1 MGVKVGQYFIEKKLI
16 TEKDL
21 REALAY
27 QKNHP
32 GYLGEILL
40 KLEMI
45 EESALLHY
53 LSKRFNVQY
62 ISSEKLE
69 KMPVKKPTDVIP
81 EKLAMEKN
89 IFPLKYSFDSF
100 MLTILT
106 YEPQNIALFDELKVL
121 LTGVHSVVPVVTH
134 YRALKALVF
143 KQYKGDLQ
151 AFDRLVKKGVDMNLM
166 MPGHESVLGM
176 DENQT
181 LGSTIEDIANDSNE
195 KAAQDKRESFSMI
208 VNQGE
213 ILNGRDTT
221 SVTASMISLMPTWAK
236 EQKGQTVEL
245 LRIFANLLDSARD
258 PVFFGHTQ
266 RVAAMTQEI
275 GHEMSLS
282 EVELHDLLVAAY
294 IHDAGKKQHVTAMDI
309 KQRLNPD
316 RLVRYSKIA
325 TKLFS
330 TVELSRLTFSYLSNM
345 YETYNGVGFPH
356 GLRLNEIPMGALILL
371 MTDTFDYMT
380 RISNIP
386 APTVFKQI
394 QELRFFPEQ
403 LTEALKKTQ
412 QIDSLPQYSSLPHME
427 AVIISRR
434 RFDVDDIAEKLNRLN
449 VKTHKAEK
457 IEKAAQIIKEKKDT
471 VNFIL
476 CDVDMPESKI
486 TPLKFLSAIKHK
498 KVLSD
503 IPFYF
508 FSQFSVEKN
517 ILTTA
522 RALKA
527 NGVFA
532 NYHPV
537 EMTRKIVQEVQK
549 LKKDGRTA

>member
-1 MGVKVGQYFIEKKLI
+1 MGVKVGQYFIEKELI
-16 TEKDL
+16 TDKDL

-32 GYLGEILL
+32 GYLGEIMLQ
-40 KLEMI
+40 LEMI
-45 EESALLHY
+45 QEGDLLHY

-81 EKLAMEKN
+81 EKLAVEKN
-89 IFPLKYSFDSF
+89 IYPLKYSFNSF
-100 MLTILT
+100 RLTVLT
-106 YEPQNIALFDELKVL
+106 YEPQNIALLDELKVL
-121 LTGVHSVVPVVTH
+121 LTGVHTVVPVVTH
-134 YRALKALVF
+134 YRALKALVY

-176 DENQT
+176 DGAKM
-181 LGSTIEDIANDSNE
+181 GSTIDDIASESKE
-195 KAAQDKRESFSMI
+195 KSSQDQRESFSMI

-213 ILNGRDTT
+213 ILNGNDTT
-221 SVTASMISLMPTWAK
+221 SVTASMISLMPAWAK
-236 EQKGQTVEL
+236 EQKGQMVEL
-245 LRIFANLLDSARD
+245 LRIFANLLDSSRD

-266 RVAAMTQEI
+266 RVAAMSQEL
-275 GHEMSLS
+275 GQEMNLS
-282 EVELHDLLVAAY
+282 DVELHDLLIASY

-309 KQRLNPD
+309 KQRLNPE
-316 RLVRYSKIA
+316 RMVRYSKIA

-330 TVELSRLTFSYLSNM
+330 TVEFSRLTFSYLSNM

-356 GLRLNEIPMGALILL
+356 GLRLNEVPMGSLILL
-371 MTDTFDYMT
+371 LVDTFDYMT

-394 QELRFFPEQ
+394 SELKFFPEQ

-412 QIDSLPQYSSLPHME
+412 QIDAMPQYSNMPQLE

-434 RFDVDDIAEKLNRLN
+434 RFDIDDIAEKLNRLN
-449 VKTHKAEK
+449 VKTYKAEK

-471 VNFIL
+471 LNFIL

-498 KVLSD
+498 KTLAA

-508 FSQFSVEKN
+508 FSQFSIEKN
-517 ILTTA
+517 TLTTA

-527 NGVFA
+527 TGVFP

-537 EMTRKIVQEVQK
+537 EMTRKIVHEVQK
-549 LKKDGRTA
+549 LKKHGGTA

>member
-1 MGVKVGQYFIEKKLI
+1 MGVKVGQYFVEKKLI
-16 TEKDL
+16 TDNDL

-32 GYLGEILL
+32 SYLGEILL
-40 KLEMI
+40 QMEKI
-45 EESALLHY
+45 SESDLLHY

-81 EKLAMEKN
+81 EKLAIEKN
-89 IFPLKYSFDSF
+89 IYPLKYSFNSF
-100 MLTILT
+100 RLTVLT
-106 YEPQNIALFDELKVL
+106 HEPQNLTMLDELKVL
-121 LTGVHSVVPVVTH
+121 LTGVHTVVPVVTH

-143 KQYKGDLQ
+143 KHYKGDLQ
-151 AFDRLVKKGVDMNLM
+151 AFERLVKKGVDMNLM
-166 MPGHESVLGM
+166 IPGNESVLGM
-176 DENQT
+176 NSNQN
-181 LGSTIEDIANDSNE
+181 LGSTIEDIANESKE
-195 KAAQDKRESFSMI
+195 KELQDKKDSFSMI

-213 ILNGRDTT
+213 ILNGHDTT
-221 SVTASMISLMPTWAK
+221 SVTASMISLMPAWAE
-236 EQKGQTVEL
+236 EQKGQMVEL

-275 GHEMSLS
+275 GKEMNLS
-282 EVELHDLLVAAY
+282 EVELHDLLIASY

-309 KQRLNPD
+309 KQRLNPE

-356 GLRLNEIPMGALILL
+356 GLRLNEVPMGSMILL
-371 MTDTFDYMT
+371 ITDTFDYMT

-394 QELRFFPEQ
+394 LELKFFPET

-412 QIDSLPQYSSLPHME
+412 QIDSMPQYSSMPHLE

-449 VKTHKAEK
+449 VKTYKAEK
-457 IEKAAQIIKEKKDT
+457 IEKAAQIIKEKKDSL
-471 VNFIL
+471 NFIL
-476 CDVDMPESKI
+476 CDVDMPESSV

-498 KVLSD
+498 KILSG

-508 FSQFSVEKN
+508 FSQFSIEKN
-517 ILTTA
+517 TITTA
-522 RALKA
+522 KALKA
-527 NGVFA
+527 SGIFP

-537 EMTRKIVQEVQK
+537 EMTRKIVQDVQK
-549 LKKDGRTA
+549 LQKSNGTA